1 MSGRS
6 WDIFCKV
13 VDNYGDVGV
22 CWRLARQL
30 ANERGP
36 YGESVRLW
44 VDALEAL
51 GRIWPDI
58 DPHALRQH
66 CAGVD
71 VWRWIAG
78 VSPAS
83 DVIPHDVVIE
93 AFGCETPDV
102 FVAAMTN
109 RDPPPVWI
117 NLEYLSAEAWV
128 DDCHLLPSPH
138 PRLPLVKHFFFPGF
152 STRTGGLLREADL
165 LSRRDAFGRDDDAQA
180 RWWRSLGVEPSRAAL
195 KVSLFSYSNP
205 AAEKLL
211 RAWAHGDRDV
221 VCVVAEGVLRPEIE
235 RALGA
240 IPAAREAIVRDRLT
254 LAIAPFVPQ
263 SAYDEMLW
271 ACDLNF
277 VRGEDTFVRAQW
289 AARPLVWQI
298 YPQKD
303 GAHRP
308 KLDAF
313 VDRYGGALDPAIT
326 PSIRQMFNA
335 WNGDGDIVDA
345 WSASRAI
352 LPAWTEGAKHWA
364 RALAEGDDLMTSLAR
379 AIEEML

>member
-1 MSGRS
+1 MTGRS

-30 ANERGP
+30 ASERGQ

-44 VDALEAL
+44 IDALEAL
-51 GRIWPDI
+51 RRIWPDI
-58 DPHALRQH
+58 DPVALRQH
-66 CAGVD
+66 CAGVE
-71 VWRWIAG
+71 VRRWIDG
-78 VSPAS
+78 VSPSA
-83 DVIPHDVVIE
+83 DAIPHEVVIE
-93 AFGCETPDV
+93 AFGCDTPDV
-102 FVAAMTN
+102 FVAAMAARN
-109 RDPPPVWI
+109 PPPVWI

-138 PRLPLVKHFFFPGF
+138 PRLPLIKHFFFPGF
-152 STRTGGLLREADL
+152 SRRAGGLLREADL
-165 LSRRDAFGRDDDAQA
+165 LSRRDAFGRDGDAQA
-180 RWWRSLGVEPSRAAL
+180 RWWRSLGVDPSCAAL

-205 AAEKLL
+205 AAEQLL
-211 RAWAHGDRDV
+211 RAWVQGDREV
-221 VCVVAEGVLRPEIE
+221 VCVVAEGVLRPEIR

-240 IPAAREAIVRDRLT
+240 IPAASEAVVCDRLT
-254 LAIAPFVPQ
+254 LVVAPFVPQ
-263 SAYDEMLW
+263 SSYDEMLW

-277 VRGEDTFVRAQW
+277 VRGEDSFVRAQW

-313 VDRYGGALDPAIT
+313 VDRYADSLDPTIT
-326 PSIRQMFNA
+326 PAIRQMFNA

-345 WSASRAI
+345 WSAIEAI
-352 LPAWTEGAKHWA
+352 VPVWTEGAKHWA
-364 RALAEGDDLMTSLAR
+364 DALVQGDDLATSLAR
-379 AIEEML
+379 AVGEML